1 MADVLSQSQI
11 DALLKSMQPG
21 GGQEEPEKAE
31 VKEKTA
37 SESVKYSK
45 YDFYSPRKFTKE
57 KMKILTSVFENYAR
71 ILTSQVN
78 GIFRVMT
85 DITVLEVQECRY
97 YEYVNSFHENDCL
110 TLVDVFV
117 QEKGKNNVP
126 LMLFITP
133 GMVITLI
140 NRMLGGGDEVIKVD
154 GDYRYSDVELAL
166 YGRIVD
172 YMIQALKDGFANYVN
187 IEFQVQRIAQNP
199 SLLQDIGLDE
209 AVALITLNADMA
221 GLGTETI
228 QICLPGTLLEMIFRL
243 MDSHRNIGRGFAFED
258 NQETIMEHL
267 RMSQLQITGQ
277 LATVELDL
285 KDIYH
290 LRPGDVIDLNKPRNG
305 DVKLFIGKRPW
316 FTGKMGTYK
325 KNVAVRISDRI
336 NKDDREMTEENG
348 QMDIEKPKVL

>member
-1 MADVLSQSQI
+1 
-11 DALLKSMQPG
+11 
-21 GGQEEPEKAE
+21 
-31 VKEKTA
+31 
-37 SESVKYSK
+37 
-45 YDFYSPRKFTKE
+45 
-57 KMKILTSVFENYAR
+57 
-71 ILTSQVN
+71 
-78 GIFRVMT
+78 
-85 DITVLEVQECRY
+85 
-97 YEYVNSFHENDCL
+97 
-110 TLVDVFV
+110 
-117 QEKGKNNVP
+117 
-126 LMLFITP
+126 MLF
-133 GMVITLI
+133 
-140 NRMLGGGDEVIKVD
+140 R
-154 GDYRYSDVELAL
+154 S
-166 YGRIVD
+166 
-172 YMIQALKDGFANYVN
+172 
-187 IEFQVQRIAQNP
+187 
-199 SLLQDIGLDE
+199 
-209 AVALITLNADMA
+209 VALITLNADMA

>member
-1 MADVLSQSQI
+1 MADTVSQDQI
-11 DALLKSMQPG
+11 NELLRTMQVQKAAKQESG
-21 GGQEEPEKAE
+21 NSGQR
-31 VKEKTA
+31 EKT
-37 SESVKYSK
+37 KYSK
-45 YDFYSPRKFTKE
+45 YDFYSPRKFTKD
-57 KMKILTSVFENYAR
+57 KMKILTSAFENYAR
-71 ILTSQVN
+71 VITSQLN
-78 GIFRVMT
+78 GIFRVST
-85 DITVLEVQECRY
+85 EITVKDVQEGRY
-97 YEYVNSFHENDCL
+97 YEFVGKLSENDSI
-110 TLVDVFV
+110 TLADAYT
-117 QEKGKNNVP
+117 QEKNKAKVP
-126 LMLFITP
+126 LMMYVTP
-133 GMVITLI
+133 GLVITLVTH
-140 NRMLGGGDEVIKVD
+140 MLGGGDEAVHVEE
-154 GDYRYSDVELAL
+154 DYRYSDVELAL

-277 LATVELDL
+277 LATVELVL

>member
-1 MADVLSQSQI
+1 MADTVSQDQI
-11 DALLKSMQPG
+11 NELLRTMQVQKAAKQESG
-21 GGQEEPEKAE
+21 NNGQR
-31 VKEKTA
+31 EKT
-37 SESVKYSK
+37 KYSK
-45 YDFYSPRKFTKE
+45 YDFYSPRKFTKD
-57 KMKILTSVFENYAR
+57 KMKILTSAFENYAR
-71 ILTSQVN
+71 VITSQLN
-78 GIFRVMT
+78 GIFRVNT
-85 DITVLEVQECRY
+85 EITVKDVQEGRY
-97 YEYVNSFHENDCL
+97 YEFVGKLSENDSI
-110 TLVDVFV
+110 TLADAYT
-117 QEKGKNNVP
+117 QEKSKAKVP
-126 LMLFITP
+126 LMMYVTP
-133 GMVITLI
+133 GLIITLI
-140 NRMLGGGDEVIKVD
+140 THMLGGGDEAVQVEE
-154 GDYRYSDVELAL
+154 DYRYSDVELAL

-172 YMIQALKDGFANYVN
+172 YMIQALKDGFSNYVN
-187 IEFQVQRIAQNP
+187 IEFQVQRVAQNP

-305 DVKLFIGKRPW
+305 DVELFIGKRPW

-325 KNVAVRISDRI
+325 KNVAVRISDRV
-336 NKDDREMTEENG
+336 NKDDREMAEENG
-348 QMDIEKPKVL
+348 QADMEKPKAL